1 MAMQIATVS
10 SRGMLSGIVEADVA
24 AIIAFQFAENNRGE
38 KGQSSQEEERLMA
51 AGNYFPEGW
60 YENGPK

>member
-1 MAMQIATVS
+1 
-10 SRGMLSGIVEADVA
+10 MLSGIVEADVA